1 MLLDERLL
9 EGWGVTIAA
18 KSEAIGGRQGRLLF
32 LAALLLVPLSFSAAA
47 PNAGQAQEATE
58 ADRLVASFSR
68 EWPDLHARL
77 MGLERAHGV
86 LYGALAQKKGKVNE
100 SEVYRLMTQ
109 RLTDGHSSAGRDPE
123 AEKGYAAL
131 GARGAEIIRRA
142 NAFHREVLAIFAGV
156 EASDRTRALDE
167 AVDRYLSRPAVALPD
182 LPKDM
187 TILYDHPY
195 TSFVA
200 DDLDSRRKQL
210 HPSLTGFVWASH
222 WFQLAVQE
230 PLEVFDDSAARLAG
244 LKVVTER
251 FQRKLSSGVPP
262 DGFPTELPLAPSI
275 SPGLVSAHERAAA
288 IIDNLN
294 MMHDV
299 LADILVHAKAGNVRG
314 AIDEAIVQFTDRR
327 YRVVEVDDWIT
338 MALRHSIFAQGGPAL
353 STMTQSDRN
362 SSGHFQH
369 ARGAR
374 SIPPG
379 GMR

>member
-1 MLLDERLL
+1 VLLDERLL
-9 EGWGVTIAA
+9 EGCGDAIAA
-18 KSEAIGGRQGRLLF
+18 TSEAGVAYGRRPPIV
-32 LAALLLVPLSFSAAA
+32 AALLLVLFSLSVAL
-47 PNAGQAQEATE
+47 PNTGHAQKTTE
-58 ADRLVASFSR
+58 ADHLLASFSR
-68 EWPDLHARL
+68 EWPDLYARL
-77 MGLERAHGV
+77 TGVERAHGV
-86 LYGALAQKKGKVNE
+86 LYGALAQKRWKVSE
-100 SEVYRLMTQ
+100 SDIYRLMTQ
-109 RLTDGHSSAGRDPE
+109 RMTEAAFGLGRDPE

-131 GARGAEIIRRA
+131 GARGAEIIGRTH
-142 NAFHREVLAIFAGV
+142 AFHREVLAIFAGV

-167 AVDRYLSRPAVALPD
+167 AVDRYLSRPNVALPD
-182 LPKDM
+182 VPKDM

-200 DDLDSRRKQL
+200 DDVDPRRKL
-210 HPSLTGFVWASH
+210 LYPSLTGLVWASH

-230 PLEVFDDSAARLAG
+230 PLEVSDDAAERLQG

-251 FQRKLSSGVPP
+251 FQRKLSSGVLP
-262 DGFPTELPLAPSI
+262 DGFPAELPLAPSI

-299 LADILVHAKAGNVRG
+299 LADVLVHPKVGNVRA
-314 AIDEAIVQFTDRR
+314 AIDEVIVQFTDRT
-327 YRVVEVDDWIT
+327 YRVVEADDWIT

-353 STMTQSDRN
+353 RTMTQSDRN

-369 ARGAR
+369 VRGAR